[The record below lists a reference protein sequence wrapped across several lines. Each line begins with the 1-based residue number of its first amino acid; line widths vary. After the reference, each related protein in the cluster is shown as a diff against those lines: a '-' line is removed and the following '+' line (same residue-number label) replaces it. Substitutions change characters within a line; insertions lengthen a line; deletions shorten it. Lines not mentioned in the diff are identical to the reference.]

1 MLNKRDQIIFKT
13 HSFWFK
19 THKYEIIVP
28 NTVKEAIW
36 IDKEK
41 GDTLWWDAITKEIK
55 KCTT

>member
-13 HSFWFK
+13 QRFWFK

-41 GDTLWWDAITKEIK
+41 GDTL
-55 KCTT
+55 